1 MHIHRRLGKETQL
14 ELKEID
20 KHTIRGLYE
29 MELCC
34 SLENAETPEEIGR
47 PPIQGHLLEVL
58 AEAMKGNPNPGL
70 HMVGKVGAWK
80 WAQKFCL
87 RGSDHCKV
95 LPERLNRQPVVDVER
110 LGKGLALL
118 QALAVH
124 SGPTLRVVEDA
135 EPLEVGI
142 EPRIRV
148 MTPRD
153 ASARAQGGM
162 STLVATDADSRSLV
176 SCFELL
182 YVNPRPQCEAANKDK
197 LRGIDDEDG
206 CRSMLF
212 GKVHIQPELTQE
224 ISPPLV
230 SEQVHL

>member
-14 ELKEID
+14 ELKEIN

-29 MELCC
+29 MELCG

-58 AEAMKGNPNPGL
+58 AEVMKGNPNPGL

-95 LPERLNRQPVVDVER
+95 LPERLNRQSVVDVER
-110 LGKGLALL
+110 IDKGLALL

-124 SGPTLRVVEDA
+124 SGPTIGVVEDT

-142 EPRIRV
+142 EPRIGV
-148 MTPRD
+148 VAPGD
-153 ASARAQGGM
+153 ACARAQGGM
-162 STLVATDADSRSLV
+162 STLVAADADSPPLV

-182 YVNPRPQCEAANKDK
+182 YVDPRPQCEAANKDK
-197 LRGIDDEDG
+197 LSGIDDEDG
-206 CRSMLF
+206 CGPMLF
-212 GKVHIQPELTQE
+212 GKVHIQSELT
-224 ISPPLV
+224 
-230 SEQVHL
+230 